1 MSPLDNGSVQHHIT
15 LSRKIIPYL
24 QMSVSFANILGK
36 KFGTPSTSVANKGTA
51 GPGVLFPL
59 PQLADTFYLY
69 GAMNIAS
76 MANQGRGRGRGNHNN
91 NNNRNGNGNGN
102 GHGNGNRSNRS
113 GNGNGNGNRNW
124 DDNSSRH
131 RNGDRNNGW
140 NNSRGI
146 SKAGRYNNNGGS
158 SRGRPRSASPKT
170 LKTLVLDTLRAP
182 ADAIDPKPFI
192 ELSVAT
198 SLAGG
203 LLIDTLV
210 QLDFTNRE
218 IARTLAV
225 PLSNLLQLHSITRL
239 LIDGNRE
246 PDAEGDHPMFDSD
259 AEEPVE
265 YGQRTNRLARGD
277 GQNGQN
283 GQNGRSNISENQL
296 ALAKFIASDIGVV

>member
-1 MSPLDNGSVQHHIT
+1 
-15 LSRKIIPYL
+15 
-24 QMSVSFANILGK
+24 
-36 KFGTPSTSVANKGTA
+36 
-51 GPGVLFPL
+51 
-59 PQLADTFYLY
+59 
-69 GAMNIAS
+69 

-91 NNNRNGNGNGN
+91 NNNNNRNGNGNGN
-102 GHGNGNRSNRS
+102 GNGNRSNRN
-113 GNGNGNGNRNW
+113 GNGNGNGWSNNNGNRNW
-124 DDNSSRH
+124 DDNNNRH
-131 RNGDRNNGW
+131 RNGDRNN
-140 NNSRGI
+140 RGI
-146 SKAGRYNNNGGS
+146 SKAGRFNNNGGS
-158 SRGRPRSASPKT
+158 NRGRSKSASPKT
-170 LKTLVLDTLRAP
+170 LRHLVLDTLRAP
-182 ADAIDPKPFI
+182 VDAVDPKPFI

-259 AEEPVE
+259 AEEQVE
-265 YGQRTNRLARGD
+265 YGQRTNRGARGD

-283 GQNGRSNISENQL
+283 GRANLNENQL
-296 ALAKFIASDIGVV
+296 ALARFIASDIGVV